1 LDGSTN
7 LTGIKMRAKS
17 LNTSMIARRAAAALL
32 ALAVAA
38 VSEARP
44 AAVAPFETE
53 APAGTYTLDKAHAT
67 LVFRVDHIGFSS
79 YTAQFDRF
87 DATLRFDPA
96 NPALSSVNA
105 SVDVSSLDLP
115 TPPAGF
121 LDTLLGAAW
130 FDAARFPQITF
141 RSTGVEPA
149 APNQMRIHGE
159 LEFRGVKRPVTLDAV
174 FNGGYAG
181 HPLDP
186 QARIGFSARGTLRR
200 SEFGMAEGL
209 PPPGTKMGVSDAVEI
224 LIDAEFNGPKLETAA
239 E

>member
-1 LDGSTN
+1 
-7 LTGIKMRAKS
+7 MRAKS

>member
-1 LDGSTN
+1 
-7 LTGIKMRAKS
+7 MRARS
-17 LNTSMIARRAAAALL
+17 LNTNTIARSAAAALL
-32 ALAVAA
+32 TLALAV
-38 VSEARP
+38 VSEAQS
-44 AAVAPFETE
+44 ATVAPLETE

-67 LVFRVDHIGFSS
+67 LAFRVDHIGFSN

-87 DATLRFDPA
+87 DATLQFDPG
-96 NPALSSVNA
+96 NPAASSVNA
-105 SVDVSSLDLP
+105 SIEASSVDIP

-141 RSTGVEPA
+141 RSTKVEPT
-149 APNQMRIHGE
+149 APNAMRVHGE

-181 HPLDP
+181 HALEP

-200 SEFGMAEGL
+200 SEFGMAEGV

-224 LIDAEFNGPKLETAA
+224 LIEAEFNGPELKTAA
-239 E
+239 R